1 MKYSE
6 TKTGDWLKIKGRPI
20 NNIYIKAQ
28 DNWAYCIDSLD
39 EDDIGEILEPDDNT
53 IVEFVSHF
61 WLHNF
66 DVISI
71 FERAPIVDY
80 GEDYI
85 PPRFIVK
92 YPNGDRYYITI
103 SLKENLYLSFA
114 STENNDF
121 LLLGR
126 FENIKFINLKKIGFI
141 DDDIKM
147 IFNEPKK
154 LRKE

>member
-1 MKYSE
+1 M
-6 TKTGDWLKIKGRPI
+6 
-20 NNIYIKAQ
+20 
-28 DNWAYCIDSLD
+28 
-39 EDDIGEILEPDDNT
+39 
-53 IVEFVSHF
+53 
-61 WLHNF
+61 
-66 DVISI
+66 
-71 FERAPIVDY
+71 
-80 GEDYI
+80 
-85 PPRFIVK
+85 K
-92 YPNGDRYYITI
+92 YPNGNRYYITI

-141 DDDIKM
+141 NGDIEM

>member
-6 TKTGDWLKIKGRPI
+6 AKTGDWLKIKGKPL

-66 DVISI
+66 GLISI
-71 FERAPIVDY
+71 F
-80 GEDYI
+80 
-85 PPRFIVK
+85 
-92 YPNGDRYYITI
+92 
-103 SLKENLYLSFA
+103 
-114 STENNDF
+114 
-121 LLLGR
+121 
-126 FENIKFINLKKIGFI
+126 
-141 DDDIKM
+141 
-147 IFNEPKK
+147 
-154 LRKE
+154 